1 MGQYWTRKG
10 DEEFEDEK
18 AINPFEE
25 KRIKSD
31 RNNPDKIPYNK
42 QK

>member
-10 DEEFEDEK
+10 DEEFEAEK
-18 AINPFEE
+18 TINPFEE

-31 RNNPDKIPYNK
+31 RNNPRPKE
-42 QK
+42 

>member
-18 AINPFEE
+18 TINPFEE
-25 KRIKSD
+25 KQVKSD
-31 RNNPDKIPYNK
+31 RNAPEPKP
-42 QK
+42 